1 MLASD
6 ASSGSEWIGV
16 QKPQGTAERQKHHAD
31 VGAEFEMQY
40 SKKVKRMISA
50 AKSVMPRMFFREVQR
65 MIFEFVHGLA
75 HSQQSYC
82 VNDETW
88 LSDLNDEHGAV
99 SDCRRRSRRMR
110 SLKMRCAM
118 VQQSRKNKGNG

>member
-1 MLASD
+1 
-6 ASSGSEWIGV
+6 
-16 QKPQGTAERQKHHAD
+16 
-31 VGAEFEMQY
+31 
-40 SKKVKRMISA
+40 
-50 AKSVMPRMFFREVQR
+50 

-88 LSDLNDEHGAV
+88 LSDLNDGHGAV

-110 SLKMRCAM
+110 SFKMRFAM
-118 VQQSRKNKGNG
+118 VKQSRKNKGSG